1 MSSVAFQHI
10 TYKNVFRFAFIAAT
24 VVYVLGLFIDVINVD
39 AAQYASVSKE
49 MLQSGSYL
57 IVKHCGEDYLDKPPL
72 LFWLSALFFKI
83 FGIHN
88 WSYKLPS
95 YLFTLLGIFSTYKL
109 ATSLYDKQVGK
120 LSALILY
127 TCQAFFMFNNDVR
140 TDTLL
145 AACVITA
152 TWMLYEFSQQNKW
165 YRLLGGFLF
174 VALGMMAKGPI
185 GAVAPALAIGS
196 HLWLKKD
203 WKKLFNWKWLL
214 GIPVV
219 LLVLLPMCWGLYIQH
234 GWKGVEFFFWTQSF
248 GRITGENVWR
258 NDAGYFFFVHTFLWS
273 FLPWSLFAVY
283 ALADT
288 LIAFF
293 KRRTLPEY
301 VSLFGFLLTF
311 IALSLSKY
319 KLPHYIFVVF
329 PLIAILTAEIIETRI
344 LKEPKVLKWFTRVHF
359 VLFLVYVIATVL
371 LFYVFPITDLW
382 LPTVAVAL
390 IFAATYLYYLKI
402 FNGLVIPLAIVAT
415 ALNFTLNAHFY
426 PELLAYQPAK
436 QAANILLKQANTE
449 DKIYFY
455 ERKSP
460 AFDFYFRSTNMTGLH
475 GNDLNNVGFVKGSW
489 IYSEESNFINKL
501 NESGIRVAEINELKN
516 YPVQFLNIKFLNPA
530 SRDKEVKKAYLVKI

>member
-39 AAQYASVSKE
+39 AAQYASISKE

-174 VALGMMAKGPI
+174 IALGMMAKGPI

-196 HLWLKKD
+196 HLLLKKD

-530 SRDKEVKKAYLVKI
+530 SRDKAVKKAYLVKI

>member
-1 MSSVAFQHI
+1 MSSVAFNHV
-10 TYKNVFRFAFIAAT
+10 TYKNVFRFAFLTAT
-24 VVYVLGLFIDVINVD
+24 ITYILGLFIDVINVD
-39 AAQYASVSKE
+39 AAQYASISKE

-95 YLFTLLGIFSTYKL
+95 YLFTLLGVFSTYKL

-165 YRLLGGFLF
+165 YWLLGGFLF

-196 HLWLKKD
+196 HLLLKKD

-219 LLVLLPMCWGLYIQH
+219 LVLLLPMCWGLYIQH

-273 FLPWSLFAVY
+273 FLPWSLFAIY
-283 ALADT
+283 ALVDS
-288 LIAFF
+288 LVAFI
-293 KRRTLPEY
+293 KRKTLPEY
-301 VSLFGFLLTF
+301 ISLFGFLLTF
-311 IALSLSKY
+311 VALSLSKY

-329 PLIAILTAEIIETRI
+329 PLIAILTAEIIEIRI
-344 LKEPKVLKWFTRVHF
+344 VKQPIVLKWFTRIHF
-359 VLFLVYVIATVL
+359 ILFLVYSIATAL
-371 LFYVFPITDLW
+371 LFYVFPVTNLW
-382 LPTVAVAL
+382 LPTIAVAL
-390 IFAATYLYYLKI
+390 LFSAAYLYYLKI
-402 FNGLVIPLAIVAT
+402 FDGLVIPLAIAAI
-415 ALNFTLNAHFY
+415 ALNFALNIHFY
-426 PELLAYQPAK
+426 PALLAYQPAK
-436 QAANILLKQANTE
+436 QAANILLQESNAE

-460 AFDFYFRSTNMTGLH
+460 AFDFYFRSTNVYPLF
-475 GNDLNNVGFVKGSW
+475 GNDLTNTIIEKGSW
-489 IYSEESNFINKL
+489 IYSEQPYFIDKL
-501 NESGIRVAEINELKN
+501 KESGIAFTEIKELQI
-516 YPVQFLNIKFLNPA
+516 YPVQFLKIQFLNP
-530 SRDKEVKKAYLVKI
+530 STRNKTIKKAYIVKI